1 MTNDNELPP
10 RAPVKM
16 TVIAIVIPTT
26 TRKHQCQGMGTM
38 ALMGNRP
45 APRINSA
52 ENAHIARF
60 HRGMSQVSQGL

>member
-1 MTNDNELPP
+1 MTNDKSCHF
-10 RAPVKM
+10 APLVKM
-16 TVIAIVIPTT
+16 TVIAIVTPTT
-26 TRKHQCQGMGTM
+26 ARKHQCQGMGTM
-38 ALMGNRP
+38 ALIGNRP